1 MALTAMTNQPIAGDS
16 ASEDRREWLRI
27 DDNLLLEYRLL
38 DESTEMSAPVSEPV
52 TDEVIAA
59 AVGKPTA
66 ELLAHSGEALTDSS
80 LVPWMMKVD
89 WLLEVLL
96 KTVAKAHPGCMDIAR
111 VTAVNISGGGVSF
124 TSSREFK
131 AGDRLAL
138 KIILP
143 PFTPIQT
150 IVKVIRSVP
159 DPQGQGVALA
169 TEFVDLN
176 ADDQEHLIRHILRT
190 QAERLRARRGQGGPS
205 C

>member
-1 MALTAMTNQPIAGDS
+1 MVLSAITKQPAAGD
-16 ASEDRREWLRI
+16 AVSEDRREWLRI

-38 DESTEMSAPVSEPV
+38 DESAEMPAPVNEPV
-52 TDEVIAA
+52 TDKVIAA

-66 ELLAHSGEALTDSS
+66 ELLARSGEALADS
-80 LVPWMMKVD
+80 LLAPWMMKVD

-96 KTVAKAHPGCMDIAR
+96 KTLAKAHPGCMDIAR
-111 VTAVNISGGGVSF
+111 VTEVNISGGGISFVSPRQF
-124 TSSREFK
+124 N

-138 KIILP
+138 KMILP

-150 IVKVIRSVP
+150 VVKIIRSSP
-159 DPQGQGVALA
+159 DDQGQGFALA

-190 QAERLRARRGQGGPS
+190 QAERLRARRSQVG
-205 C
+205 

>member
-1 MALTAMTNQPIAGDS
+1 MALSAMTNQPAVGDTD
-16 ASEDRREWLRI
+16 SEDRREWLRI
-27 DDNLLLEYRLL
+27 DDNLLLEYRML
-38 DESTEMSAPVSEPV
+38 DESAELPAPVSEPV

-66 ELLAHSGEALTDSS
+66 ELLAHSGGVLADSS
-80 LVPWMMKVD
+80 LTPWMMKVD

-96 KTVAKAHPGCMDIAR
+96 KTLAKAHPGCMDIAR

-124 TSSREFK
+124 VSTRQFK
-131 AGDRLAL
+131 AGDRLAM

-150 IVKVIRSVP
+150 VVKVIRSLP

-190 QAERLRARRGQGGPS
+190 QAERLRARRVQVG
-205 C
+205 